1 MWSRLLNA
9 AVVEIEVAPRATTP
23 LLIKA
28 GREPLDPTRA
38 DMAFELLPQNTP
50 EGVREVPSVPGSSLR
65 GALRNAAE
73 ELLLALEAEVCDL
86 TEVQNSCSRGQD
98 PRGMDVRQIWRRSC
112 PICRLFGS
120 TWLRS
125 RFQCG
130 DLLPDGATL
139 ARLDE
144 LFVLRSGVGLERKSQ
159 APVKGA
165 KFTQEVLLR
174 DTAQEAPFHFKGTL
188 TLLNFRTWELGLV
201 CKLLNDLDDGL
212 IRLGHGKSRGLGAV
226 ELLSMPRLT
235 VYQQPFL
242 GEGLAGVDHDP
253 FWSELEGSL
262 QDPPIPFTA
271 EDREVPPLFPGM
283 SGRVLCE
290 STFGVVLGTWKRGV
304 PHAMAR

>member
-9 AVVEIEVAPRATTP
+9 AVIEIDVAPRVTTP
-23 LLIKA
+23 LLIKT

-38 DMAFELLPQNTP
+38 DMAFELLPQKTL
-50 EGVREVPSVPGSSLR
+50 EGVRELPCVPGSSLR

-73 ELLLALEAEVCDL
+73 ELLLALGAEVCDL
-86 TEVQNSCSRGQD
+86 TEVRNSCSRGQD
-98 PRGMDVRQIWRRSC
+98 PRGMDVPQIWRRSC

-139 ARLDE
+139 SRLED
-144 LFVLRSGVGLERKSQ
+144 LFVLRSGVGLDRKSQ
-159 APVKGA
+159 APVGGA

-174 DTAQEAPFHFKGTL
+174 DTAREAPFRFKGTL

-235 VYQQPFL
+235 VYQQPLL
-242 GEGLAGVDHDP
+242 GEGLAGVERDA
-253 FWSELEGSL
+253 FWSGLEGSF
-262 QDPPIPFTA
+262 QDAPIPFAA
-271 EDREVPPLFPGM
+271 EDREVPSLFPGM
-283 SGRVLCE
+283 SGRVLGQD
-290 STFGVVLGTWKRGV
+290 TYVAVLGTWKRGV
-304 PHAMAR
+304 SRAMAR